1 MNIKHNNAPF
11 SRARGITLVEILL
24 VISLLVI
31 LLSFAIP
38 SMGGAA
44 AKAEMTATMEN
55 VEHALHSARNMAR
68 MNEVE
73 VRVNFDAQAGQ
84 ESRKISFD
92 SKVHTG
98 ILNYEL
104 PKDVVLVSDQDSFIF
119 NQQGLVENPGQVL
132 LLSKADDS
140 ITETME
146 IR

>member
-119 NQQGLVENPGQVL
+119 NQQGLVENAGQVL

>member
-1 MNIKHNNAPF
+1 MNINHKNSPFKH
-11 SRARGITLVEILL
+11 ARGITLVEILL
-24 VISLLVI
+24 VIALLVI

-55 VEHALHSARNMAR
+55 VQHALHSARNMAR
-68 MNEVE
+68 LNEVD
-73 VRVNFDAQAGQ
+73 VRVSFDATAGQ

-98 ILNYEL
+98 ILDYEL
-104 PKDVVLVSDQDSFIF
+104 PEGVVLVADQDSFGF
-119 NQQGLVENPGQVL
+119 DQRGLVENPGEIL
-132 LLSKADDS
+132 LISKADDS